1 MPGAIDREKI
11 TALLEPVVNDN
22 GYDVEELTITA
33 SGPEDL
39 ITLVVD
45 RDGGAGLDEL
55 AALSRS
61 ISEVLD
67 GPPAAESADPA
78 VSGHAAVKGLPAYT
92 LEVTSPGVDRPL
104 TVPRHWRRAAGRK
117 VVVDLLGDPPARLLG
132 RIGVVS
138 GDELAVELVVKS
150 GKGLATQ
157 RVPFGTVRKAFVQVD
172 FGEPGAAELQM
183 CGLDPEQIE
192 ARRKGNK

>member
-1 MPGAIDREKI
+1 MPGAIDRDQI
-11 TALLEPVVNDN
+11 TALLEPVVTDN

-33 SGPEDL
+33 SGTENL
-39 ITLVVD
+39 IKLVVD

-55 AALSRS
+55 ASLSRS

-67 GPPAAESADPA
+67 GTPDAEGGDQDT
-78 VSGHAAVKGLPAYT
+78 SGHAAVEAFGTYT

-104 TVPRHWRRAAGRK
+104 TAPRHWRRAAGRK
-117 VVVDLLGDPPARLLG
+117 VVIDLLGDPPARLLG

-138 GDELAVELVVKS
+138 EDESAVELVTKS
-150 GKGLATQ
+150 GKGLITQ
-157 RVPFGTVRKAFVQVD
+157 PVPIDTVRKAFVQVD